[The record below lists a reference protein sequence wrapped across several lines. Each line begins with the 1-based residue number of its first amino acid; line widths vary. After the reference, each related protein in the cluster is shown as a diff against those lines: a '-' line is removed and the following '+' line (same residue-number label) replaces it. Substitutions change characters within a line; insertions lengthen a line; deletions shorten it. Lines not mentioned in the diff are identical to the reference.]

1 MKKIMTLAMSVV
13 AITFASCG
21 GSTNAGG
28 ATDSIATDTTVET
41 EAEVNAEELT
51 NKVIESVKSGD
62 VETIKATLTEAQE
75 EVEELLENGDIEGA
89 KAYASKVKAL
99 YEENK
104 QKIEEIAAG
113 STTLTELF
121 NTDTSIPTEVT
132 DVTEAAGE
140 AVKAYAKHLG
150 KSAEVFYI
158 GGTAS
163 LFPFGYILRTEKQ
176 LFRKLLLG
184 KSEPFSV
191 VFYVICK
198 SFGYKQCCALLSV
211 SLFFIYFNTHRLR
224 CQ

>member
-1 MKKIMTLAMSVV
+1 MKKIMTLAMAVV

-41 EAEVNAEELT
+41 EAEVKAEELT

-113 STTLTELF
+113 STITLT
-121 NTDTSIPTEVT
+121 
-132 DVTEAAGE
+132 
-140 AVKAYAKHLG
+140 K
-150 KSAEVFYI
+150 
-158 GGTAS
+158 
-163 LFPFGYILRTEKQ
+163 
-176 LFRKLLLG
+176 
-184 KSEPFSV
+184 
-191 VFYVICK
+191 
-198 SFGYKQCCALLSV
+198 
-211 SLFFIYFNTHRLR
+211 
-224 CQ
+224 